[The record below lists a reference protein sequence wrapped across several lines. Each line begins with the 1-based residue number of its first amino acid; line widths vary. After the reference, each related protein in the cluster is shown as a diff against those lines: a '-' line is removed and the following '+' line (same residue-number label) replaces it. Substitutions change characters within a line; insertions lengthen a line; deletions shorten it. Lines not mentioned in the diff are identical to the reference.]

1 MNPFDFYE
9 DLTNGKKNI
18 MTEENEKF
26 YNSFLVNRSLSYH
39 KDSVLLA
46 NEMNRYHR
54 AENRLQYDFFINT
67 LRKRKRFS
75 KWQKADTNSV
85 VLAIRSYFDYSQ
97 EKALQALTLLSE
109 QQIAYILQKV
119 NKGGRDTR

>member
-1 MNPFDFYE
+1 MNPFEFYE
-9 DLTNGKKNI
+9 DLTAGKKDI

-46 NEMNRYHR
+46 NEMNRFHKV
-54 AENRLQYDFFINT
+54 ENKLQYDFFINT

-75 KWQKADTNSV
+75 RWQKVETNNV
-85 VLAIRSYFDYSQ
+85 VLAIKSYFDYSQ

-109 QQIAYILQKV
+109 KQISDILQKV

>member
-1 MNPFDFYE
+1 MNPFEFYE
-9 DLTNGKKNI
+9 DLTNGKKDI

-46 NEMNRYHR
+46 NEMNRFHKV
-54 AENRLQYDFFINT
+54 ENKLQYDFFINT

-75 KWQKADTNSV
+75 RWQKVETNNI
-85 VLAIRSYFDYSQ
+85 VLAIKSYFDYSQ

-109 QQIAYILQKV
+109 KQISDILQKV